1 MKIILDENL
10 PKALKRYLSA
20 YEVTTVQEQ
29 GWAGVKNGELIA
41 RIDEVYDVFI
51 TSDKNLKY
59 QQNLTGRR
67 IAIIELP
74 TNRLKLLETITDKIL
89 VEVESVL
96 LGMYVQVSMSVILL
110 HLACRIAISLIE
122 FTLHD

>member
-10 PKALKRYLSA
+10 PRALKRYLSG

-29 GWAGVKNGELIA
+29 GWAGVKNGELMA
-41 RIDEVYDVFI
+41 RIDGVYDVFL

-59 QQNLTGRR
+59 QQNLTEQS

-74 TNRLKLLETITDKIL
+74 TNRLKLLETLTDKIL
-89 VEVESVL
+89 AEVKSVSP
-96 LGMYVQVSMSVILL
+96 GMYVQVSL
-110 HLACRIAISLIE
+110 
-122 FTLHD
+122 

>member
-89 VEVESVL
+89 LEVESVS
-96 LGMYVQVSMSVILL
+96 LGMYVQVYL
-110 HLACRIAISLIE
+110 
-122 FTLHD
+122 

>member
-10 PKALKRYLSA
+10 PRGLKRYLSA

-29 GWAGVKNGELIA
+29 GWAGFKNGELMT
-41 RIDEVYDVFI
+41 RIDGVYDVFL

-59 QQNLTGRR
+59 QQNLTGRT

-89 VEVESVL
+89 AEVESVS
-96 LGMYVQVSMSVILL
+96 LGMYVQVFL
-110 HLACRIAISLIE
+110 
-122 FTLHD
+122 

>member
-10 PKALKRYLSA
+10 PRGLKRYLSA

-29 GWAGVKNGELIA
+29 GWAGFKNGELMT
-41 RIDEVYDVFI
+41 RIDGVYDVFL

-89 VEVESVL
+89 AEVESVS
-96 LGMYVQVSMSVILL
+96 LGMYVQVSL
-110 HLACRIAISLIE
+110 
-122 FTLHD
+122 

>member
-29 GWAGVKNGELIA
+29 GWAGFKNGELMT
-41 RIDEVYDVFI
+41 RIDAVYDVFV

-74 TNRLKLLETITDKIL
+74 TNRLKLLETIIDKIL
-89 VEVESVL
+89 AEVESVS
-96 LGMYVQVSMSVILL
+96 LGMYVQVSL
-110 HLACRIAISLIE
+110 
-122 FTLHD
+122 

>member
-29 GWAGVKNGELIA
+29 GWAGVKNGELMV
-41 RIDEVYDVFI
+41 RIDGAYDIFL

-59 QQNLTGRR
+59 QQNLTGRS

-74 TNRLKLLETITDKIL
+74 TNRLKLLTTIVDKIL
-89 VEVESVL
+89 AEVESIS
-96 LGMYVQVSMSVILL
+96 LGMYVEIFL
-110 HLACRIAISLIE
+110 
-122 FTLHD
+122 

>member
-10 PKALKRYLSA
+10 PRALKRYLSA

-29 GWAGVKNGELIA
+29 GWAGVRNGELIA
-41 RIDEVYDVFI
+41 RIDGVYDVLL

-59 QQNLTGRR
+59 QQNLTGRS

-74 TNRLKLLETITDKIL
+74 TNRLKLLETLTDTIL
-89 VEVESVL
+89 AEVESVSPR
-96 LGMYVQVSMSVILL
+96 MYVQVSL
-110 HLACRIAISLIE
+110 
-122 FTLHD
+122 

>member
-10 PKALKRYLSA
+10 PRGLKRYLSA

-29 GWAGVKNGELIA
+29 GWAGFKNGELMT
-41 RIDEVYDVFI
+41 RIDGVYDVFL

-59 QQNLTGRR
+59 QQNLTGRT

-89 VEVESVL
+89 AEVESVS
-96 LGMYVQVSMSVILL
+96 LGMYVQVSL
-110 HLACRIAISLIE
+110 
-122 FTLHD
+122 

>member
-59 QQNLTGRR
+59 QQNLAGRR

-74 TNRLKLLETITDKIL
+74 TNRFAGSPWMAD
-89 VEVESVL
+89 
-96 LGMYVQVSMSVILL
+96 
-110 HLACRIAISLIE
+110 
-122 FTLHD
+122 FF

>member
-10 PKALKRYLSA
+10 PRALKIYLSA

-29 GWAGVKNGELIA
+29 GWAGVKNGELMA
-41 RIDEVYDVFI
+41 RIDGVYDVFV

-59 QQNLTGRR
+59 QQNLTGRG

-74 TNRLKLLETITDKIL
+74 TNRLKILKTITEKI
-89 VEVESVL
+89 VAEVESIS
-96 LGMYVQVSMSVILL
+96 LGMYVQ
-110 HLACRIAISLIE
+110 ISL
-122 FTLHD
+122 

>member
-10 PKALKRYLSA
+10 PRALKVYLSA

-29 GWAGVKNGELIA
+29 GWSGVKNGELMA
-41 RIDEVYDVFI
+41 RVDGVYDVFI

-59 QQNLTGRR
+59 QQNLTERM

-74 TNRLKLLETITDKIL
+74 TNRLKLLETITEKI
-89 VEVESVL
+89 VAEVESIS
-96 LGMYVQVSMSVILL
+96 LGMYVE
-110 HLACRIAISLIE
+110 ISL
-122 FTLHD
+122 

>member
-10 PKALKRYLSA
+10 PKALKRYFSA

-29 GWAGVKNGELIA
+29 GWAGVKNGELMV
-41 RIDEVYDVFI
+41 RIDGAYDIFL

-59 QQNLTGRR
+59 QQNLTGRS

-74 TNRLKLLETITDKIL
+74 TNRLKLLVTIVDKIL
-89 VEVESVL
+89 AEVESIS
-96 LGMYVQVSMSVILL
+96 LGMYVE
-110 HLACRIAISLIE
+110 ISL
-122 FTLHD
+122 

>member
-20 YEVTTVQEQ
+20 YEVTTVQDQ

-41 RIDEVYDVFI
+41 RIDGVYDVFL

-96 LGMYVQVSMSVILL
+96 LGMYVQVSL
-110 HLACRIAISLIE
+110 
-122 FTLHD
+122 

>member
-10 PKALKRYLSA
+10 PRGLKRYLSA

-29 GWAGVKNGELIA
+29 GWAGFKNGELMT
-41 RIDEVYDVFI
+41 RIDGVYDVFF

-89 VEVESVL
+89 AEVESVS
-96 LGMYVQVSMSVILL
+96 LGMYVQVSL
-110 HLACRIAISLIE
+110 
-122 FTLHD
+122 

>member
-10 PKALKRYLSA
+10 PRGLKRYLSA

-29 GWAGVKNGELIA
+29 GWAGFKNGELMT
-41 RIDEVYDVFI
+41 RIDGVYDVFL

-89 VEVESVL
+89 AEVESVS
-96 LGMYVQVSMSVILL
+96 LGIYVQVSL
-110 HLACRIAISLIE
+110 
-122 FTLHD
+122 

>member
-10 PKALKRYLSA
+10 PRALKRYLSA

-29 GWAGVKNGELIA
+29 GWAGVRNGELIA
-41 RIDEVYDVFI
+41 RIDGVYDVLL

-59 QQNLTGRR
+59 QQNLTGRS

-74 TNRLKLLETITDKIL
+74 TNRLKLLE
-89 VEVESVL
+89 
-96 LGMYVQVSMSVILL
+96 
-110 HLACRIAISLIE
+110 
-122 FTLHD
+122 